1 MLFTSIN
8 KYECKKKTIGIKL
21 VIFLRGKTH
30 YIYLVLVLSQQKK
43 PIIYLQLPEILKSI
57 VLLQM
62 RNEMPCFECD
72 NVIFITNKWDTIFS
86 EYDSSEEDEET
97 KTWKKLQS
105 EIKERW
111 PLVKEENIFK
121 LNLKDVHVSIN
132 TIKNFLPYNLDCV
145 SL

>member
-1 MLFTSIN
+1 M
-8 KYECKKKTIGIKL
+8 
-21 VIFLRGKTH
+21 
-30 YIYLVLVLSQQKK
+30 VLVLSQQKK

-57 VLLQM
+57 FLLQM

-72 NVIFITNKWDTIFS
+72 NVIFITNKWDTIFT

-105 EIKERW
+105 DIKERW

-132 TIKNFLPYNLDCV
+132 TIQKTSFLTIWIVYQR
-145 SL
+145 